1 MTWRA
6 IEKLYR
12 SNIYTVV
19 KGYRVC
25 MYTRSVIIWNE
36 LVKLRILNVA
46 QVCKIVT
53 FEMNIRP

>member
-1 MTWRA
+1 
-6 IEKLYR
+6 
-12 SNIYTVV
+12 
-19 KGYRVC
+19 

-36 LVKLRILNVA
+36 LVKLRILDVA